1 LLENGYGNYPEAVR
15 AGRDATAYACDC
27 TSSGWALV
35 ELVEA
40 AARAGEADVARD
52 AFHRLAEMTTPS
64 GTDWGLGVQA
74 RSQALLSAGDEAER
88 LYLEALDRLAR
99 AGLQP
104 DLARAHLLY
113 GEWLRR
119 QRRRIDARTHLHA
132 ADELFAKL
140 GMEAFAQ
147 RTQRELLATGEKA
160 PSRVALAL
168 AGELTAREAQIALM
182 ARDGLSNPEIGA
194 RLFIS
199 ARTVQYHLAKVFTKL
214 DIRSRSQLGNAL
226 SNDTT

>member
-1 LLENGYGNYPEAVR
+1 LLENGYGNYREAVR
-15 AGRDATAYACDC
+15 AGRDATAYAGDC

-40 AARAGEADVARD
+40 ASRAGEAEVARD
-52 AFHRLAEMTTPS
+52 AFQRLAEMTTPS

-74 RSQALLSAGDEAER
+74 RSQALLSSGDEAEQ

-104 DLARAHLLY
+104 DLGRAHLLY

-132 ADELFAKL
+132 ANELFARV

-147 RTQRELLATGEKA
+147 RAQRELLATGERA
-160 PSRVALAL
+160 PSRVAPAM

-226 SNDTT
+226 PQDTT